1 MASLSLTLR
10 MLEAQGRLPS
20 KPCAKI
26 AKLKSDEEGARE
38 KRIKVERS
46 AKKQRTKAVQRL
58 TKKVKREI
66 EEIDETYGKP
76 GKTSKCSPT
85 KKRELAVEDS
95 PALRRGTKAEQKEH
109 GRGKKNARQI
119 AADHLAEDPHAYDPK
134 PKAAKPQQPAKP
146 KKVKAKKVAKAKK
159 PRAAGVDKKAKAAA
173 KREATAAKKRAREEA
188 TIAKREARKQAKA
201 AAHRP
206 QYAGEAEP
214 KAAKP
219 KKVKAVRVPKPK
231 AEKPAR
237 AAKPVKPPK
246 QPRGKKAAGVREQ
259 VFVADSGAANDA
271 VDADKDAKAM
281 AGMEA
286 MAKRMMAQFGG
297 EDVESMPSAKPKPKS
312 GYVYAWTDD
321 ESFSESDTDA
331 MSDRDFA
338 GARYT
343 GTLAAEGSLF
353 NTWKLKDGR
362 NIAQTAIGGAR
373 SASRA
378 R

>member
-134 PKAAKPQQPAKP
+134 PKAAKPKKPAKP

-219 KKVKAVRVPKPK
+219 KKAKAVRVPK

-237 AAKPVKPPK
+237 AAKPPK

-281 AGMEA
+281 AGLEA
-286 MAKRMMAQFGG
+286 MTKRMMAQFGG
-297 EDVESMPSAKPKPKS
+297 GDVESLPSKPKPKPKA
-312 GYVYAWTDD
+312 GYVYVWNEGEAFSDSDNVQMTDRH
-321 ESFSESDTDA
+321 FV
-331 MSDRDFA
+331 
-338 GARYT
+338 GARYD
-343 GTLAAEGSLF
+343 GRAFFDDSMF
-353 NTWKLKDGR
+353 NTWTLKDGR
-362 NIAQTAIGGAR
+362 LIAQAAT
-373 SASRA
+373 S
-378 R
+378 